1 MLFLSSLHIILF
13 ISSILFQDNFN
24 DGTADDWFTVGPPSY
39 SVEGNRYHFSGGGA
53 VNDATSY
60 RGDSGETMST
70 NDYCARTDVD
80 IDVGILGGL
89 MVRYSEEGEYNMM
102 LVLNNSSQSLNLYRW
117 YWTSIELIDSYSLP
131 VQSGTTYRVK
141 FQCVDNT
148 FSGRAWVMEDPEPEE
163 WFVSTT
169 DTLSRNGAVALFAAG
184 TSKIAKTVYLSC
196 FFDNVVV
203 ETAEPYSLSQTTW
216 ADIKAVF

>member
-1 MLFLSSLHIILF
+1 MLISSLHILLF

-24 DGTADDWFTVGPPSY
+24 DGNADDWFTVGPSSY

-60 RGDSGETMST
+60 RGENGEVMST
-70 NDYCARTDVD
+70 ADYCARTDVD
-80 IDVGILGGL
+80 IDVGTLGGL
-89 MVRYSEEGEYNMM
+89 MVRYSEEGLYNMM

-117 YWTSIELIDSYSLP
+117 YWNSIELIDSHPLP
-131 VQSGTTYRVK
+131 VQTGATYRVK
-141 FQCVDNT
+141 FQCFENT
-148 FSGRAWVMEDPEPEE
+148 FSGKSWRIEEPEPEE

-169 DTLSRNGAVALFAAG
+169 DTLARNGAVALFSAG
-184 TSKIAKTVYLSC
+184 TSKTVYLSC

-203 ETAEPYSLSQTTW
+203 EEPYPYALSQSTW
-216 ADIKAVF
+216 AAIKAAL